1 MKIQRAVYFT
11 RFLAVILCTVFLLT
25 IALCGLS
32 VGNTRF
38 GGIFEKDTIRLGLDL
53 AGGSVITYQAIT
65 TDTGSD
71 LANGMASILEVIR
84 TRLDSAGLTEALC
97 YNKVGDDMITIE
109 IPSVDDPA
117 EAVEKYMQTAKL
129 TFKDKD
135 GKVLLDGSDVKKAE
149 AGYGDYSG
157 SGSYQYVVSLTL
169 TDAGATKFA
178 EATKQCAI
186 NGTALNIALDDEII
200 SSPTVDSSYKNTG
213 ITGGKAIISGSFDYE
228 SATELASLINAGALK
243 YELKNV
249 EQRTVGAS
257 LGANSLQTSLIAGG
271 IGLLIVLV
279 IMLVFYRV
287 PGLMADIAL
296 IAYSAIF
303 FLVLIWTNANLTL
316 PGIAGIVLSIG
327 MAVDANVVIF
337 ERIKEEL
344 ALGKSAKAAVKSGY
358 KGALWAVL
366 DSNVTTLI
374 AAGVLYVLGS
384 GSIKGFATTLF
395 FGVIISFITAVFL
408 TRLLLNLGIGMGLS
422 KPSLYGYKQEGGNK
436 NA

>member
-32 VGNTRF
+32 VGDIRF

-65 TDTGSD
+65 TDTGND

-97 YNKVGDDMITIE
+97 YKVGDDMITIE

-135 GKVLLDGSDVKKAE
+135 GKVLLDGSDVQKAE

-157 SGSYQYVVSLTL
+157 NGSYQYVVSLTL
-169 TDAGATKFA
+169 TDVGATKFA

-186 NGTALNIALDDEII
+186 DGTALNIALDDEII

-279 IMLVFYRV
+279 IMLVFYRI

-296 IAYSAIF
+296 VAYSAIF
-303 FLVLIWTNANLTL
+303 FLVLIWTKANLTL

-374 AAGVLYVLGS
+374 AAGVLYLLGS

>member
-11 RFLAVILCTVFLLT
+11 RFLAVILCIVFLLT
-25 IALCGLS
+25 IALCGHS
-32 VGNTRF
+32 VGKTRF
-38 GGIFEKDTIRLGLDL
+38 GGIFEKGTIRLGLDL
-53 AGGSVITYQAIT
+53 AGGSVISYQAIT
-65 TDTGSD
+65 TDTGSN
-71 LANGMASILEVIR
+71 LANGMASIYEVIR
-84 TRLDSAGLTEALC
+84 TRLDSAGLTAALC
-97 YNKVGDDMITIE
+97 YNVGNDRITIE

-135 GKVLLDGSDVKKAE
+135 GKVLLDGSDVEKAE

-157 SGSYQYVVSLTL
+157 NGSYQYVVSLTL

-178 EATKQCAI
+178 AATKQCAI
-186 NGTALNIALDDEII
+186 DGTALNIALDDEII
-200 SSPTVDSSYKNTG
+200 SSPTVDSSYKTTG

-271 IGLLIVLV
+271 IGLLIVLI
-279 IMLVFYRV
+279 IMLVFYRI

-296 IAYSAIF
+296 VAYSAIF

-327 MAVDANVVIF
+327 MAVDANVIVF

-366 DSNVTTLI
+366 DSNITTLI

>member
-1 MKIQRAVYFT
+1 MKIQRAVNIT
-11 RFLAVILCTVFLLT
+11 RFVAVILCIVFLLT

-32 VGNTRF
+32 VGNIRF

-65 TDTGSD
+65 TDKGSD
-71 LANGMASILEVIR
+71 LASGMASILEVIR
-84 TRLDSAGLTEALC
+84 NRLDSAGLTEALC
-97 YNKVGDDMITIE
+97 YKVGDDMITIE

-157 SGSYQYVVSLTL
+157 NGSYQYVVSLTL
-169 TDAGATKFA
+169 TDEGAKKFA
-178 EATKQCAI
+178 DATKQCAI
-186 NGTALNIALDDEII
+186 DGTALNIALDDEII
-200 SSPTVDSSYKNTG
+200 SSPTVDSSYKTTG
-213 ITGGKAIISGSFDYE
+213 ITGGKAVISGSFDLE

-271 IGLLIVLV
+271 IGLLIVLA
-279 IMLVFYRV
+279 IMLIFYRV

-296 IAYSAIF
+296 VAYSAIY
-303 FLVLIWTNANLTL
+303 FLVLILTNANLTL

-366 DSNVTTLI
+366 DSNITTLI
-374 AAGVLYVLGS
+374 AAGVLYFLGS

-395 FGVIISFITAVFL
+395 FGVIISFVTAVFL
-408 TRLLLNLGIGMGLS
+408 TRMLLNIGINMGLS
-422 KPSLYGYKQEGGNK
+422 NPALYGYKKEGGNK

>member
-11 RFLAVILCTVFLLT
+11 RFLAVILCAVFLLT

-32 VGNTRF
+32 VGNISF

-53 AGGSVITYQAIT
+53 AGGSVITYQAVT

-84 TRLDSAGLTEALC
+84 TRLDNAGLTEALC
-97 YNKVGDDMITIE
+97 YKVGDDMITIE

-129 TFKDKD
+129 TFKDSE
-135 GKVLLDGSDVKKAE
+135 GNVLLDGSDVKSAE
-149 AGYGDYSG
+149 AGYGDYDG

-169 TDAGATKFA
+169 TDTGASKFA
-178 EATKQCAI
+178 SATKQCAI
-186 NGTALNIALDDEII
+186 DGTALNIALDDDII
-200 SSPTVDSSYKNTG
+200 SSPTVSSTYKETG
-213 ITGGKAIISGSFDYE
+213 ITGGKAVISGSFDLE

-271 IGLLIVLV
+271 IGLLIVLA
-279 IMLVFYRV
+279 IMLIVYRV

-296 IAYSAIF
+296 VAYSAIF
-303 FLVLIWTNANLTL
+303 MLILIITNANLTL

-344 ALGKSAKAAVKSGY
+344 AMGKSAKAAVKSGY
-358 KGALWAVL
+358 KGAIWAVL
-366 DSNVTTLI
+366 DSNITTLI

-395 FGVIISFITAVFL
+395 WGVIISFFTAMFL
-408 TRLLLNLGIGMGLS
+408 TRMLLNLGIGMGLS
-422 KPSLYGYKQEGGNK
+422 NPSLYGYKKEGGNK